1 MTAEMCV
8 HVVCLRL
15 TFTLFS
21 LRGGRRVRELNENN
35 TKKFI
40 EERKRRAMLQ
50 SRQMENLKKQH
61 AEQLSQLQKAAER
74 V

>member
-21 LRGGRRVRELNENN
+21 LRGRRVRELNENN

>member
-1 MTAEMCV
+1 MTAKMFV
-8 HVVCLRL
+8 HVVVCLRL
-15 TFTLFS
+15 MFTFS
-21 LRGGRRVRELNENN
+21 LRGRRVRELNENN

>member
-1 MTAEMCV
+1 MTAKMFV
-8 HVVCLRL
+8 HVVYLRSI
-15 TFTLFS
+15 FTLFS
-21 LRGGRRVRELNENN
+21 LRGRRVRELNENN